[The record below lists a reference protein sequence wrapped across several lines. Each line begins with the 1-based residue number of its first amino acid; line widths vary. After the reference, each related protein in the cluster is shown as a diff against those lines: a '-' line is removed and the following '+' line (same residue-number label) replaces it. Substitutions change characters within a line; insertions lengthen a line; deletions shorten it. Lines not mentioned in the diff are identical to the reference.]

1 MYMNRKLTKGVGIM
15 VILLPLI
22 IMGCSSLPDEKDAKK
37 DLEFKINKESNG
49 KIELIA
55 FEKTNGLKH
64 VVFGQELYEIEFN
77 ATIEF
82 KEDAYKSYNL
92 DGVEYTNFYVSEKG
106 KGVLAN
112 YMEKLIEKGQKV
124 NLTGSMDYE
133 KTEKGWRATDLMVIH
148 EKK

>member
-1 MYMNRKLTKGVGIM
+1 MYMNKKLTKGVGMM

-22 IMGCSSLPDEKDAKK
+22 FMGCSSLPGEKDAKK
-37 DLEFKINKESNG
+37 DLESKINEESNG

-55 FEKTNGLKH
+55 FEKTNGLKQ

-112 YMEKLIEKGQKV
+112 YMEKLIKKGQKV

-133 KTEKGWRATDLMVIH
+133 KTEKGWRATDFMGIH